1 MSYDIIL
8 DVAVMMICGLVFGRL
23 GKLVKLPNVT
33 GYLIAGL
40 VIGPALLKILP
51 VSTVD
56 NFSVISEMALG
67 FIAFSIGTEFKISYF
82 KQVGLAPIII
92 AIMEASGA
100 VVLVTATMIL
110 LGFNTRL
117 AILLGAIASA
127 TAPAQTIMVIQQYKA
142 KGPVTSML
150 LSVVALDDAVAL
162 ICFGFAA
169 TIVKAMTN
177 SASVTVLSVL
187 SPIYEVIISFVI
199 GVVLGGIM
207 ALFLHWFHKASN
219 RVCVIIAFVLS
230 TLWIANAINASPLLA
245 CMALGVMM
253 TNVRYDIDDVVKV
266 MDSFT
271 PPIFMIFFII
281 SGAGFDVGS
290 LISIGF
296 VGAVYVVMRVAG
308 KWFGAW
314 LGGTITKSD
323 KNIRKYLGPTLMPQA
338 GVAIGLIL
346 VAKTLAPDYA
356 NQIQTIILGST
367 FIYSII
373 GPSVAKSA
381 LVKAGEIILPGSQ
394 KA

>member
-8 DVAVMMICGLVFGRL
+8 YVAIIMICGLSFGRL
-23 GKLVKLPNVT
+23 GKLAKLPNVT

-51 VSTVD
+51 SSTVE

-67 FIAFSIGTEFKISYF
+67 FIAFSIGTEFKIAYF
-82 KQVGLAPIII
+82 KQVGLAPIVI
-92 AIMEASGA
+92 AILESFGA
-100 VVLVTATMIL
+100 VVTVTATMLL
-110 LGFNTRL
+110 LGFNSRL

-169 TIVKAMTN
+169 TIVKAMGNHAGITPM
-177 SASVTVLSVL
+177 SVL
-187 SPIYEVIISFVI
+187 APVYEVVVSFVL
-199 GVVLGGIM
+199 GAVLGGFM

-219 RVCVIIAFVLS
+219 RICVIIAFVLF
-230 TLWIANAINASPLLA
+230 TLWAANLADASPLLT

-253 TNVRYDIDDVVKV
+253 TNVRYDIADVIKV
-266 MDSFT
+266 LDSFT
-271 PPIFMIFFII
+271 PPIFMIFFVI

-296 VGAVYVVMRVAG
+296 IGAVYVVMRVAG

-314 LGGTITKSD
+314 LGGTLTKSD
-323 KNIRKYLGPTLMPQA
+323 QNIRRYLGPTLMPQA

-346 VAKTLAPDYA
+346 VAKTLAPEFA
-356 NQIQTIILGST
+356 AQIQTVILGST

-381 LVKAGEIILPGSQ
+381 LIKAGEIVLPG
-394 KA
+394 K

>member
-1 MSYDIIL
+1 MSYDILL
-8 DVAVMMICGLVFGRL
+8 DVAIILICGLSFGRL
-23 GKLVKLPNVT
+23 GKLIKLPNVT

-40 VIGPALLKILP
+40 FIGPAFLKILP
-51 VSTVD
+51 LSVVN

-67 FIAFSIGTEFKISYF
+67 FIAFSIGTEFKLAYF

-92 AIMEASGA
+92 AILEAFCA
-100 VVLVTATMIL
+100 VIMVTASMIL
-110 LGFNTRL
+110 LGFNARL

-169 TIVKAMTN
+169 TIVKAM
-177 SASVTVLSVL
+177 ASTASLSVLSVL
-187 SPIYEVIISFVI
+187 APIYEVIVSFVV
-199 GVVLGGIM
+199 GAVLGSGM
-207 ALFLHWFHKASN
+207 ALFLHWFHKSSN
-219 RVCVIIAFVLS
+219 RICVIIAFVLF

-253 TNVRYDIDDVVKV
+253 TNVRYDISDVVKV
-266 MDSFT
+266 LDTFT
-271 PPIFMIFFII
+271 PPVFMIFFVI

-290 LISIGF
+290 LVSIGF
-296 VGAVYVVMRVAG
+296 IGAVYVVMRVVG

-314 LGGTITKSD
+314 LGGTIAKSD
-323 KNIRKYLGPTLMPQA
+323 ANIRKYLGPTLMPQA

-346 VAKTLAPDYA
+346 VAKTLAPEYA
-356 NQIQTIILGST
+356 SQIQTVILGST

-373 GPSVAKSA
+373 GPSVAKNA
-381 LVKAGEIILPGSQ
+381 LIKAGEIVIPDKL

>member
-8 DVAVMMICGLVFGRL
+8 YVAIIMICGLSFGRL
-23 GKLVKLPNVT
+23 GKLAKLPNVT

-51 VSTVD
+51 SSTVE

-67 FIAFSIGTEFKISYF
+67 FIAFSIGTEFKIAYF
-82 KQVGLAPIII
+82 KQVGLAPIVI
-92 AIMEASGA
+92 AILESFGA
-100 VVLVTATMIL
+100 VVTVTATMLL
-110 LGFNTRL
+110 LGFNSRL

-169 TIVKAMTN
+169 TIVKAMGNHAGITPM
-177 SASVTVLSVL
+177 SVL
-187 SPIYEVIISFVI
+187 APVYEVVVSFVL
-199 GVVLGGIM
+199 GAVLGGFM

-219 RVCVIIAFVLS
+219 RICVIIAFVLF
-230 TLWIANAINASPLLA
+230 TLWAANLADASPLLT

-253 TNVRYDIDDVVKV
+253 TNVRYDIADVIKV
-266 MDSFT
+266 LDSFT
-271 PPIFMIFFII
+271 PPIFMIFFVI

-296 VGAVYVVMRVAG
+296 IGAVYVVMRVAG

-314 LGGTITKSD
+314 LGGTLTKSNQ
-323 KNIRKYLGPTLMPQA
+323 NIRRYLGPTLMPQA

-346 VAKTLAPDYA
+346 VAKTLAPEFA
-356 NQIQTIILGST
+356 AQIQTVILGST

-381 LVKAGEIILPGSQ
+381 LIKAGEIVLPG
-394 KA
+394 K